1 MSRMKKFMLG
11 NRLHARSK
19 TALVDEMLEAVDTA
33 GARNAL
39 EIGCGAG
46 FVSMHLSKKYGFN
59 VTGTD
64 GDPEMVEY
72 ARRKRREGTNLKF
85 LQADSM
91 ELPFEDA
98 SFGMV
103 VAQNVFH
110 HVPDW
115 RAAAGEVARVLGKN
129 GLFLFSDITGPG
141 VMMRVLAGAGK
152 DHGFHEFD
160 ELLSFLTGHGLK
172 VEFEKGPKGAGGK
185 ERAIAF
191 RKD

>member
-1 MSRMKKFMLG
+1 MSGMKKFMLG

-19 TALVDEMLEAVDTA
+19 TKLVDELLTAVET
-33 GARNAL
+33 GGISNAL
-39 EIGCGAG
+39 EVGCGAG
-46 FVSMHLSKKYGFN
+46 FVSMHLSKKYGLR

-64 GDPEMVEY
+64 GDPQMVEY

-91 ELPFEDA
+91 DLPFENA

-115 RAAAGEVARVLGKN
+115 RAAAGEVARVLGDK

-152 DHGFHEFD
+152 DHGFHDFD
-160 ELLSFLTGHGLK
+160 ELLSFLSGHGLK
-172 VEFEKGPKGAGGK
+172 VEYEKGPTGAGGREK
-185 ERAIAF
+185 AIVF

>member
-1 MSRMKKFMLG
+1 MP
-11 NRLHARSK
+11 
-19 TALVDEMLEAVDTA
+19 
-33 GARNAL
+33 
-39 EIGCGAG
+39 G
-46 FVSMHLSKKYGFN
+46 FVSLHLSEMYGLD

-64 GDPEMVEY
+64 SDPEMVEY
-72 ARRKRREGTNLKF
+72 AGRRRGEGPTLRF
-85 LQADSM
+85 LQADST

-115 RAAAGEVARVLGKN
+115 RAAAGEVARVLGRN

-160 ELLSFLTGHGLK
+160 ELLSFLAGHGLK
-172 VEFEKGPKGAGGK
+172 MEFEKGPTGAGGREK
-185 ERAIAF
+185 AIVF